1 MVSKY
6 QVSTCGRLRH
16 GYTFI
21 VKSGA
26 DITVHIPRALNATV
40 PQSDLFTM
48 EYSET
53 HVDETTIT
61 VTVTGDAALE
71 AGPAEISSKHTRE
84 WITAFGPL
92 VPQSGAWWQRGTQ
105 WATKGDAATYT
116 AAWNSYIAQNSIPDG
131 ACEPESCVGAY
142 NPNGDIVFDKSC
154 AMGGVG
160 CPGGVVSE

>member
-71 AGPAEISSKHTRE
+71 AGPAEISSKHTR
-84 WITAFGPL
+84 
-92 VPQSGAWWQRGTQ
+92 
-105 WATKGDAATYT
+105 
-116 AAWNSYIAQNSIPDG
+116 
-131 ACEPESCVGAY
+131 
-142 NPNGDIVFDKSC
+142 
-154 AMGGVG
+154 
-160 CPGGVVSE
+160 